1 MSAISESSAASTD
14 TGKETTW
21 IGRPLPRMED
31 QRFLVGKGRYVD
43 DIVLPNQLFAAFV
56 RSPHGHA
63 RVSKLDLSKARSASG
78 VVAAYGGS
86 DIQGLKDVP
95 PNWVL
100 PGSHVKGRPPLVRE
114 TVRHVGEAVAVIIA
128 ETQAEAVDAAALVD
142 VTYEVYPALID
153 QNLALEEGAP
163 RVHADIKNNTATIMP
178 AGAGGFDAAAA
189 EAYLNIK
196 LTVKNQRLIPFPIE
210 PRAVNADFDAATSRL
225 TFYSSNQIPHMLRR
239 MLAAALEFPEHKLRV
254 ISPDVGGGF
263 GPKMHFYPEELLL
276 AWLTTQLARPV
287 KWTETRSENNVATT
301 HGRDHNMVADIA
313 ADADGK
319 ILALRVRGVANIGAY
334 LSSMGTGV
342 PTINVALFLLGVYA
356 IPVSEALITC
366 VYTNTTPVD
375 AYRGAGRPEA
385 AYLIERAIDRVAL
398 ELGLDPAEVRFRNF
412 IQPEQLPYRQGV
424 GTKIDSG
431 QFANTL
437 NLALEKINYKALR
450 REQEAAR
457 AEGRLFGVG
466 VSNYTET
473 CAMGFGP
480 LLGAIGFDRGGYES
494 ALVRVHPDGHVSV
507 FSGSHSHG
515 QGHVTTFAQ
524 IAADSLGITPDEI
537 EVIQGDTD
545 QVPFGTGTFNSR
557 SVAVGGSAI
566 KIAADRIAQK
576 MKKIAGHLLQS
587 SPEKIFVSQGVFGTE
602 DGQATIRARDVAKA
616 AWTGHNIPY
625 DFGIGLEETEFYHPV
640 DMSSPYG
647 AHIAVVEI
655 DRETGEVDLK
665 RYLAV
670 DDCGVIINPLLAR
683 GQVHGGLAQGIGQ
696 ALYETAA
703 LDSDGRP
710 TAEPSIPRSDMLP
723 RFETDHTI
731 SPSNTNPLG
740 AKGIGEAG
748 AVGAPPAI
756 ANAII
761 DALWPLGVKEVD
773 MPFTP
778 ERVLNAIEEAVGR
791 DAKKVAAQ

>member
-1 MSAISESSAASTD
+1 
-14 TGKETTW
+14 
-21 IGRPLPRMED
+21 
-31 QRFLVGKGRYVD
+31 
-43 DIVLPNQLFAAFV
+43 
-56 RSPHGHA
+56 
-63 RVSKLDLSKARSASG
+63 
-78 VVAAYGGS
+78 
-86 DIQGLKDVP
+86 
-95 PNWVL
+95 
-100 PGSHVKGRPPLVRE
+100 
-114 TVRHVGEAVAVIIA
+114 
-128 ETQAEAVDAAALVD
+128 
-142 VTYEVYPALID
+142 
-153 QNLALEEGAP
+153 
-163 RVHADIKNNTATIMP
+163 
-178 AGAGGFDAAAA
+178 
-189 EAYLNIK
+189 
-196 LTVKNQRLIPFPIE
+196 
-210 PRAVNADFDAATSRL
+210 
-225 TFYSSNQIPHMLRR
+225 
-239 MLAAALEFPEHKLRV
+239 
-254 ISPDVGGGF
+254 
-263 GPKMHFYPEELLL
+263 
-276 AWLTTQLARPV
+276 
-287 KWTETRSENNVATT
+287 
-301 HGRDHNMVADIA
+301 MVADIA